1 MEKKI
6 LAQELKIMNNIYNRA
21 NTKGK
26 KKLVAE
32 DLVSFEELYNR
43 VYPFSNS
50 KMIWSNDDDIYNI
63 YTDMALS
70 YKESFLENVLNDQEF
85 YKNLSLNVL
94 DAYDKTNFNF
104 YRYNTPLAYLKRLSI
119 TDIIEMLNVFTK
131 HLGKKYNDY
140 FIKKYK
146 DYEIF
151 LIDSYDCDG
160 EYQTLYAGMTT
171 QIGKLGKNYIFLE
184 EKFGMNLHLAQTLAH
199 EFGHS
204 VEMYINAKSSNTILE
219 EISYKTPYYEISSCF
234 FETAFLNYIKENKL
248 YLDSVSICLDHNYKD
263 IFTYFSTMLAIL
275 KIDDIKLNNGELTI
289 QDEAALKCLDI
300 IKNTT
305 NYHNL
310 PSKGDSVSYV
320 NTFIYALGRL
330 ASIYMYEEFTK
341 DKEKFMYEFDK
352 SLSSYQ
358 STESLESFSSLGI
371 SKENLLDNKI
381 LSKTLV
387 NHK

>member
-6 LAQELKIMNNIYNRA
+6 LAQELKKMNNIYNRA

-26 KKLVAE
+26 KKLVAT
-32 DLVSFEELYNR
+32 DLLSFEELYNR

-63 YTDMALS
+63 CSNIELS
-70 YKESFLENVLNDQEF
+70 YYQSFIENIFKDQEF
-85 YKNLSLNVL
+85 YIKLSLNVL
-94 DAYDKTNFNF
+94 EAYDKTNFNF
-104 YRYNTPLAYLKRLSI
+104 YRYNTPHSNLKRINPSN
-119 TDIIEMLNVFTK
+119 IIELLNMFTK

-151 LIDSYDCDG
+151 LTDLLNYEEEQEVYSG
-160 EYQTLYAGMTT
+160 LTL
-171 QIGKLGKNYIFLE
+171 QLGKLGKNYIFLE
-184 EKFGMNLHLAQTLAH
+184 ENFGMNLYLAQVLAH

-204 VEMYINAKSSNTILE
+204 VEMNINAKSNNTTLNQLA
-219 EISYKTPYYEISSCF
+219 YKTPYYEISSCF
-234 FETAFLNYIKENKL
+234 FENAFLNYLKENKL
-248 YLDSVSICLDHNYKD
+248 YLDSVNICLDHNYKD

-275 KIDDIKLNNGELTI
+275 KIDDIELIDGLLTI
-289 QDEAALKCLDI
+289 QDEEAIKCLDI

-305 NYHNL
+305 NYHNI
-310 PSKGDSVSYV
+310 PNKDDSVSYV
-320 NTFIYALGRL
+320 NTFIYALGNL

-358 STESLESFSSLGI
+358 CTESIDSFSSLGI